1 MRKMV
6 VAAVGMGFLFCIAT
20 AAGAQTQAAV
30 AATQKA
36 IVRLEERWLANEN
49 SPAALDGI
57 LADDF
62 VHVLP
67 EGFISKKEHIDFV
80 RAHPFGPFAVHKFEK
95 LDVRVY
101 GNVAIATGIVLA
113 VRIGKEDR
121 APERTLFT
129 DVFAFR
135 NGRWQAVNAQ
145 ETPAAANVK

>member
-1 MRKMV
+1 MRKV
-6 VAAVGMGFLFCIAT
+6 CAAAAGMMIVCCIAT
-20 AAGAQTQAAV
+20 AACAQSQAAL
-30 AATQKA
+30 AATQKT

-49 SPAALDGI
+49 SPAVLDEI
-57 LADDF
+57 LANDF

-67 EGFISKKEHIDFV
+67 EGIISKKEHIDFV
-80 RAHPFGPFAVHKFEK
+80 RAHPFGPYATHKFER
-95 LDVRVY
+95 LEVRVY

-113 VRIGKEDR
+113 IRIGKETP

-145 ETPAAANVK
+145 ESRAAANVK

>member
-1 MRKMV
+1 MRKIV
-6 VAAVGMGFLFCIAT
+6 LAAAGIAICCWIAA
-20 AAGAQTQAAV
+20 AAGAQTR
-30 AATQKA
+30 ATATEAQQR

-49 SPAALDGI
+49 SPAALDEI

-62 VHVLP
+62 VHVVP
-67 EGFISKKEHIDFV
+67 EGIISKKEHIDFV

-113 VRIGKEDR
+113 IRTNKEPSK
-121 APERTLFT
+121 PERTLFT

-145 ETPAAANVK
+145 ESPAAANVK